1 MNLFDRTVVILGK
14 VLNLRSARHEIL
26 AANIANADTPGYV
39 GVDLVFEEEL
49 RKAASSSGRSGLTRT
64 HREHFPQALS
74 LDNLSGRLEP
84 TEVPFMGRDRNSVD
98 MEREMVKLA
107 ENTLMYETAV
117 QMLIKKFRG
126 LKEAMK

>member
-1 MNLFDRTVVILGK
+1 MDLFGRTFVILGK

-49 RKAASSSGRSGLTRT
+49 RKATASSGRSGLTKT
-64 HREHFPQALS
+64 HPMHFPQVLS

-84 TEVPFMGRDRNSVD
+84 TETPFMGRDRNSVD
-98 MEREMVKLA
+98 MERVMVKLA

-126 LKEAMK
+126 LKEATK

>member
-1 MNLFDRTVVILGK
+1 MDLFGRTFVILGK

-49 RKAASSSGRSGLTRT
+49 RKATSSSGRSGLTKT
-64 HREHFPQALS
+64 HPRHFPQVLS

-84 TEVPFMGRDRNSVD
+84 TETPFMGRDRNSVD

-126 LKEAMK
+126 LKGAIK